1 MSKRT
6 LASLSGTVMDQL
18 DPTKSMPVE
27 SNPEATAEGV
37 DRKMGFS
44 EREGLRHE
52 IEMIERSCNQSLRGE
67 KDDPRVLR
75 DLYKKKMLLAHDD
88 ELTFR
93 GDSKDAATKE
103 LIELETDIKKEIP
116 SKNEMW
122 PKNDISAKSQAVR
135 HNLHFQRPE
144 MDAKVR
150 RWQELKRRL
159 EPENPFAQN
168 LDTIRPD

>member
-1 MSKRT
+1 MAKRT
-6 LASLSGTVMDQL
+6 LASLSGSIMDRQ
-18 DPTKSMPVE
+18 DPTKSQPAP
-27 SNPEATAEGV
+27 SAEKAE
-37 DRKMGFS
+37 RKMTFS
-44 EREGLRHE
+44 EREGLKHE
-52 IEMIERSCNQSLRGE
+52 IELAERSCQQNLQGE

-88 ELTFR
+88 EMTFR
-93 GDSKDAATKE
+93 GDSKDVALSELKE
-103 LIELETDIKKEIP
+103 LEDDIKKEIP

-168 LDTIRPD
+168 LDTIRPE

>member
-1 MSKRT
+1 MPKRT
-6 LASLSGTVMDQL
+6 LASLSGALSQRE
-18 DPTKSMPVE
+18 DPTKKSPEHEVGKVE
-27 SNPEATAEGV
+27 K
-37 DRKMGFS
+37 KMSFS

-52 IEMIERSCNQSLRGE
+52 VDMIERSCNQNLNGE
-67 KDDPRVLR
+67 KDDPKVLR

-88 ELTFR
+88 ELTFH
-93 GDSKDAATKE
+93 GDSKDVALKE
-103 LIELETDIKKEIP
+103 LQELEEVIKKEIP

-122 PKNDISAKSQAVR
+122 PKNDISAKASALR

-144 MDAKVR
+144 MDAKVH

-159 EPENPFAQN
+159 EPDNPFAQN

>member
-1 MSKRT
+1 MPKRT
-6 LASLSGTVMDQL
+6 LASLAGPGSVMDRS
-18 DPTKSMPVE
+18 DPTKSQPQTATE
-27 SNPEATAEGV
+27 STE
-37 DRKMGFS
+37 RKMTFS
-44 EREGLRHE
+44 EREGLKHD
-52 IEMIERSCNQSLRGE
+52 IELAERSCQQNLSGE

-93 GDSKDAATKE
+93 GDSKDAALKE
-103 LIELETDIKKEIP
+103 ISELEADIKKEIP

-144 MDAKVR
+144 MDAKVH

-159 EPENPFAQN
+159 EPDNPFAQN